1 MTENIRIRNENF
13 RELKLRLR
21 RNPRQSLVELDNIL
35 SNVQDKRAFVF
46 LMDAYETEKE
56 ITRDIIEEMLE
67 NTIHINVDLIEILAS
82 QNKNIS
88 DIFADIFSA
97 KNIKSLL
104 IASIVLGLLIS
115 IATNETVAIKIFDT
129 ISEKTQTEEPAK

>member
-35 SNVQDKRAFVF
+35 SNVQDKKAFVF
-46 LMDAYETEKE
+46 LMDSYETEKE
-56 ITRDIIEEMLE
+56 ITRDILEQMLE
-67 NTIHINVDLIEILAS
+67 NTIHINSDLIDILDS
-82 QNKNIS
+82 KNKNIAEMFLEVFN
-88 DIFADIFSA
+88 I

-104 IASIVLGLLIS
+104 IAAIVLGLLVS
-115 IATNETVAIKIFDT
+115 IATNENVAIKIFD
-129 ISEKTQTEEPAK
+129 IVNSQTQEENK

>member
-35 SNVQDKRAFVF
+35 SNVQDKKAFVF
-46 LMDAYETEKE
+46 LMDSYETEKE
-56 ITRDIIEEMLE
+56 ITRDILEQMLE
-67 NTIHINVDLIEILAS
+67 NTIHINSDLIDILES
-82 QNKNIS
+82 KNKNIGEMFLEVFN
-88 DIFADIFSA
+88 I

-104 IASIVLGLLIS
+104 IAAIVLGLLVS
-115 IATNETVAIKIFDT
+115 IATNENVAMKIFD
-129 ISEKTQTEEPAK
+129 IVNSQTQEENK

>member
-67 NTIHINVDLIEILAS
+67 NTIHINVDLIEILES
-82 QNKNIS
+82 QNKSLS

-129 ISEKTQTEEPAK
+129 ISEKTQTEETAK

>member
-67 NTIHINVDLIEILAS
+67 NTIHINVDLIEILES
-82 QNKNIS
+82 QNKSIS